1 MNIIFTSLLSL
12 IFMIAA
18 IMSIPF
24 DEIEKAFEKSDA
36 EKIMS
41 LGKSK
46 VLISIDG
53 AEGVY
58 SKSQGTQVLKNFF
71 KKHPPKSF
79 NFDFKGKESGATS
92 FAVGK
97 YFSDNVFRVSIKLK
111 KQKEEFAIE
120 SIAIAKNE

>member
-1 MNIIFTSLLSL
+1 MNLLLTSILSL
-12 IFMIAA
+12 IFTIAS

-24 DEIEKAFEKSDA
+24 DDIEKAFETSNA

-53 AEGVY
+53 KEGVY

-79 NFDFKGKESGATS
+79 DFDFKGKESGATS

-97 YFSDNVFRVSIKLK
+97 YYSDKVFRVSIKMK
-111 KQKEEFAIE
+111 KQREEFAIE
-120 SIAIAKNE
+120 SIAIAEN

>member
-1 MNIIFTSLLSL
+1 
-12 IFMIAA
+12 
-18 IMSIPF
+18 MSIPF
-24 DEIEKAFEKSDA
+24 DDIEKAFETSNA

-53 AEGVY
+53 KEGVY

-79 NFDFKGKESGATS
+79 DFDFKGKESGATS

-97 YFSDNVFRVSIKLK
+97 YYSDKVFRVSIKMK
-111 KQKEEFAIE
+111 KQREEFAIE
-120 SIAIAKNE
+120 SIAIAEN

>member
-1 MNIIFTSLLSL
+1 MNLIITSILSL
-12 IFMIAA
+12 IFTIAT

-24 DEIEKAFEKSDA
+24 DEIEKAFESGGAD
-36 EKIMS
+36 KIMS

-46 VLISIDG
+46 VLISINGD
-53 AEGVY
+53 EGVY
-58 SKSQGTQVLKNFF
+58 SKSQGTQVLKDFF

-97 YFSDNVFRVSIKLK
+97 YFSDKVFRVSIKMK

-120 SIAIAKNE
+120 SIAIAEN

>member
-1 MNIIFTSLLSL
+1 MNLIITSILSL
-12 IFMIAA
+12 IFTIAT

-24 DEIEKAFEKSDA
+24 DDIEKAFESGEAD
-36 EKIMS
+36 KIMS
-41 LGKSK
+41 MGKSK

-58 SKSQGTQVLKNFF
+58 SRSQGTQVLKDFF

-79 NFDFKGKESGATS
+79 DFDFKGKESGATS

-97 YFSDNVFRVSIKLK
+97 YFSDKVFRVSIKMK

-120 SIAIAKNE
+120 SIAIVEN